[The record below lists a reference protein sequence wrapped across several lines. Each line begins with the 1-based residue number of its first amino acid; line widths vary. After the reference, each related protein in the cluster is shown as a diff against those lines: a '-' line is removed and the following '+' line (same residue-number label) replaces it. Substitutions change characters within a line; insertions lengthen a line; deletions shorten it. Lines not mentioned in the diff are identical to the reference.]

1 MQLEASAWSEILD
14 QAVIG
19 PEQRLSKELQLGVV
33 IYHSRLTLFSLKL
46 LVVTIIRHMNTCLR
60 GGWSGSGEV
69 KKVNK
74 EVGRSTPPPVF

>member
-33 IYHSRLTLFSLKL
+33 IYHSRLTLFNLKML
-46 LVVTIIRHMNTCLR
+46 DVIIIR
-60 GGWSGSGEV
+60 
-69 KKVNK
+69 
-74 EVGRSTPPPVF
+74 